1 MKIGILTFHRAHN
14 YGAVLQCYALQ
25 ETFRKMGHEVW
36 VINYKQPFIEKTY
49 SVFCLEKFLRYV
61 YHLNFNTALEY
72 LRDIAARIKR
82 RNNYVSFRNYYL
94 QMTPTCLADNIP
106 SNFDFYVL
114 GSDQIWNSKLTG
126 GIDPIYWG
134 QFHRRIDSNIISYAV
149 STSLDDFNRINDEYV
164 FKRLSEI
171 NAISVREKSFRNLL
185 SKRYPSFDLKECL
198 DPTLIADKD
207 IWNNII
213 SEKYKDKHYVL
224 IYQARPYKPNLSL
237 LNDKAKIL
245 SRKYNLDIVDLSS
258 GSYTPQDFVSLFR
271 YATCVITTSFHAVVF
286 SILFERQLYAI
297 TLNDGHDGRYVD
309 MLLSLSLEDVIV
321 SPDFIPDLHSI
332 DYSGVNGL
340 LDKLKTKSISFLE
353 ENCKLCHK

>member
-25 ETFRKMGHEVW
+25 EILKKMGHEVW
-36 VINYKQPFIEKTY
+36 VINYQQPFIEKTY
-49 SVFCLEKFLRYV
+49 SVFRLEQLLRNV
-61 YHLNFNTALEY
+61 YHLKFYSALEY
-72 LRDIAARIKR
+72 LRDIANRIKR

-126 GIDPIYWG
+126 GVDPVYWG
-134 QFHRRIDSNIISYAV
+134 QFHRRKKSKIISYAV
-149 STSLDDFNRINDEYV
+149 STSLDDFNKVNDEFV
-164 FKRLSEI
+164 FNSLKEV
-171 NAISVREKSFRNLL
+171 NAISVREKSFRDLL
-185 SKRYPSFDLKECL
+185 SKRYPSFDLKVCL
-198 DPTLIADKD
+198 DPTLVADKD

-224 IYQARPYKPNLSL
+224 IYQARPYKHNLSL
-237 LNDKAKIL
+237 LHDKAIIL
-245 SRKYNLDIVDLSS
+245 AKKYNLDIVDLSS

-286 SILFERQLYAI
+286 SIIFERQLYAI
-297 TLNDGHDGRYVD
+297 TLNDGHDSRYVD
-309 MLLSLSLEDVIV
+309 ILSSLSLEDVIV
-321 SPDFIPDLHSI
+321 SPDFMPNLHPI
-332 DYSGVNGL
+332 DYSGINGL
-340 LDKLKTKSISFLE
+340 LDKFKAKSISFLE